1 MALPPRCRYT
11 RAAVKAVADGASADA
26 PQETLLVVMGE
37 KGRSQL
43 QRDMRAEIYATIA
56 GGCWAGAG
64 IALPSAGGCCW
75 RQRSGAACNVA

>member
-1 MALPPRCRYT
+1 MDRAAAYCTLTAWHCAPRCRYT

-43 QRDMRAEIYATIA
+43 QRDMRSEIYATIA
-56 GGCWAGAG
+56 GGCRA
-64 IALPSAGGCCW
+64 
-75 RQRSGAACNVA
+75 VAVQQLLVA